1 MGGVEH
7 FPAGRA
13 GRRLKSARW
22 INENII
28 PSHFKRVCLWRRKSQ
43 SKHNVKW
50 KDFLSLSFFKAS
62 FVGVMKRGIDGICS
76 QFCPA
81 APSGF
86 RGTGRASLTSI
97 VKWWNIRLFFLLL
110 PNNSLKRP
118 NGWIY
123 RTAFDGSVLRSRNNF
138 FEIPPLLRKFSEL
151 KTRPTLS
158 SQCSCQT
165 DQYLLRQPSKTNINQ
180 WENIN
185 TVAMSLDCYHQ
196 LWSIIP
202 SQPRMFRSP
211 AP

>member
-1 MGGVEH
+1 MWIYDTRDARGGA
-7 FPAGRA
+7 FSSGAGRDEKA
-13 GRRLKSARW
+13 
-22 INENII
+22 
-28 PSHFKRVCLWRRKSQ
+28 RKSTDPKIRQ
-43 SKHNVKW
+43 KCVNCYGDICSVLW
-50 KDFLSLSFFKAS
+50 C
-62 FVGVMKRGIDGICS
+62 VGVMKRGGICS

-123 RTAFDGSVLRSRNNF
+123 RTAFDGSVLRSQGQRSGNNF
-138 FEIPPLLRKFSEL
+138 FEIPPLLRKISEL

-185 TVAMSLDCYHQ
+185 TVAIRLDRYHQ

-202 SQPRMFRSP
+202 CQPRMFRSP